1 MPATYTR
8 PTNKPHWIRQG
19 DQWCVWVPGT
29 TAPAKVSVVR
39 KDGATSEET
48 ITGTRGVLDGGL
60 ICTVAKRGA
69 TKGRITKANIRYWRS
84 VEAAAAADVGG
95 RCRGP
100 GCHGI
105 ARESGYCATCE
116 HDELY

>member
-1 MPATYTR
+1 MSTTHPR
-8 PTNKPHWIRQG
+8 PTTKPHWIRQG

-29 TAPAKVSVVR
+29 TAPAKVKVVR
-39 KDGATSEET
+39 KDGSVSEET
-48 ITGTRGVLDGGL
+48 ITGTRGVLDDGL
-60 ICTVAKRGA
+60 ICTVAKKPRA
-69 TKGRITKANIRYWRS
+69 AKASIRYRRS

-100 GCHGI
+100 GCHGV